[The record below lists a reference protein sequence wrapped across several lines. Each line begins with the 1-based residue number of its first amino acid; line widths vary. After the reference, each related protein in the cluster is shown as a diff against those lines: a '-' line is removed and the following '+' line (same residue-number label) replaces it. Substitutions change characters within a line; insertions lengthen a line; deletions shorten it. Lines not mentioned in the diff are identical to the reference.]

1 MNPFLKLLNIGVNPS
16 LEIVAKRQ
24 LNTINLIVLVG
35 AAILFLESIFNF
47 SGDSSSIRLLELLTA
62 LVLLVALLLNAK
74 HFYLAA
80 KLLFFSISL
89 LFLTFGFYFLGP
101 ESGLQFYFIT
111 FAALGFLVFN
121 FRQWVLSITF
131 VLVMLGVYYAVSYQ
145 YTEGSLMASK
155 DKASLQIDFEIN
167 LALSGLA
174 FIIILFYYNYL
185 ISDTEKLYTS
195 QKLIRQKNEE
205 LIESV
210 IDAYGSGV
218 WVIDRNYKLIIF
230 NKRYAE
236 FCAAA
241 FNGFSVYKGCNIL
254 EPNLSGHVETDAALS
269 YYNREWQPFYAK
281 ALDGETSIQQF
292 EISVQGVLV
301 KLEVSF
307 APFDVIG
314 YASGAIMYS
323 KRI

>member
-24 LNTINLIVLVG
+24 LTTVNLIAMVG
-35 AAILFLESIFNF
+35 AAILFLEGIFNF
-47 SGDSSSIRLLELLTA
+47 SNDSSVIRVLELLTA
-62 LVLLVALLLNAK
+62 LVLLVTLLLNAK

-80 KLLFFSISL
+80 KLLFFGISL
-89 LFLTFGFYFLGP
+89 IFLSVGFYCFGP

-111 FAALGFLVFN
+111 FAALGFLVFR

-145 YTEGSLMASK
+145 YTEGSLHAIK
-155 DKASLQIDFEIN
+155 DKASLEIDFEVN
-167 LALSGLA
+167 LALSGLS
-174 FIIILFYYNYL
+174 FILILFYYNYL
-185 ISDTEKLYTS
+185 ISDTEKLYTN
-195 QKLIRQKNEE
+195 QKIIRQKNEA

-210 IDAYGSGV
+210 IDAYSSGV

-254 EPNLSGHVETDAALS
+254 QPNLSGHVETDAALS

-281 ALDGETSIQQF
+281 AFEGETSIQQF
-292 EISVQGVLV
+292 EILVQGMPV

-307 APFDVIG
+307 APFDVMD